1 MASVLTTHRIVILPA
16 AAEYSY
22 NVAGALQTFHNTFS
36 SWSLV
41 VVDSIQY
48 DDPNFG
54 TVNALKHDIF
64 LSSAQ
69 DTSLQGT
76 FAALAAQLSALGL
89 PAMQT
94 YVDPAQ
100 GSYAF

>member
-1 MASVLTTHRIVILPA
+1 MATVLTTHRVVVIPA
-16 AAEYSY
+16 AAEFYY
-22 NVAGALQTFHNTFS
+22 NQAGALQTFHNTFS
-36 SWSLV
+36 SWTVVLV
-41 VVDSIQY
+41 DTIQY

-54 TVNALKHDIF
+54 TVSALKHDIF

-100 GSYAF
+100 GNYAF

>member
-1 MASVLTTHRIVILPA
+1 MASVLTTHRVMILPEA
-16 AAEYSY
+16 AQFYSQQ
-22 NVAGALQTFHNTFS
+22 AGAIQTFHNTFS

-41 VVDSIQY
+41 LTERVMT

-54 TVNALKHDIF
+54 TVPMMKHDIF
-64 LSSAQ
+64 LSSGQ

-76 FAALAAQLSALGL
+76 FAAIAAQLAALGL
-89 PAMQT
+89 PAFST

-100 GSYAF
+100 GSFAY